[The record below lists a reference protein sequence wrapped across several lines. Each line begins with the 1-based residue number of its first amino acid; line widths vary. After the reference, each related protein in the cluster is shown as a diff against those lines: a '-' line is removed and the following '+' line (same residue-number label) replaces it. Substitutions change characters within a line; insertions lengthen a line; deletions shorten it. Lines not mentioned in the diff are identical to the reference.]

1 MDDYVLGYF
10 AEEDIAEEGIVEEED
25 TVEGIVEDIVEEG
38 TAVEDI
44 VEDIA
49 VDIVGVDIEENF
61 AGLDIAV
68 EGDKQ
73 EEDNCL
79 LWFVFSGLVF
89 H

>member
-10 AEEDIAEEGIVEEED
+10 AEGDIAEEDIVEEGIVEE
-25 TVEGIVEDIVEEG
+25 DIV
-38 TAVEDI
+38 

-79 LWFVFSGLVF
+79 LWFVFLGLVF